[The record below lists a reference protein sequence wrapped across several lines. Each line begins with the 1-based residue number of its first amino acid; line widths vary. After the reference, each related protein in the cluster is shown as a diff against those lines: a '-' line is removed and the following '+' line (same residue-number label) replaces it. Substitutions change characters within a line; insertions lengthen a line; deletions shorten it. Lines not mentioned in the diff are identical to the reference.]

1 MTARSPRAR
10 EFAACHAFIV
20 KLLIIG
26 AGMALAGVVA
36 VWATVAVLRVTVTV
50 TVRSVPATWTVTV
63 WAAVL
68 GVSMAAAVVGL
79 PASSVVAGIM
89 LPDCMA
95 CCVAEVLAVS
105 AAVPAVVLETFW
117 NLVAPEVSHR
127 CSEPLADCKMMKCFV
142 ARTTMPRW
150 MSSVLPWCEVWL

>member
-10 EFAACHAFIV
+10 ALVACHAFIV
-20 KLLIIG
+20 KLVIIG

-36 VWATVAVLRVTVTV
+36 VCDTAAVFRVTVTV

-63 WAAVL
+63 WVAVL

-95 CCVAEVLAVS
+95 CFVAVVFAVS
-105 AAVPAVVLETFW
+105 AAVPAVLVETFW
-117 NLVAPEVSHR
+117 
-127 CSEPLADCKMMKCFV
+127 
-142 ARTTMPRW
+142 
-150 MSSVLPWCEVWL
+150 

>member
-1 MTARSPRAR
+1 MTARSPRAS
-10 EFAACHAFIV
+10 ALVVCHAFIV
-20 KLLIIG
+20 KLVIIG

-36 VWATVAVLRVTVTV
+36 VCVTAAVVRVTVTV

-63 WAAVL
+63 WVAGL

-89 LPDCMA
+89 LPDTMA

-117 NLVAPEVSHR
+117 NLV
-127 CSEPLADCKMMKCFV
+127 
-142 ARTTMPRW
+142 
-150 MSSVLPWCEVWL
+150 